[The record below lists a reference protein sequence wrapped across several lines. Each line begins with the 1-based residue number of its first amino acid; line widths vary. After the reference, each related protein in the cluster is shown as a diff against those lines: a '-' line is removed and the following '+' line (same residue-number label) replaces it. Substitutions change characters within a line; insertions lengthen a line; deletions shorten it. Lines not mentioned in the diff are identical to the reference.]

1 MNVPY
6 IEKKQ
11 LTITIAIQF
20 HSWILKEF
28 LVMDF
33 CSEYFSE
40 IYLTYLLPY
49 YLLLITVDAQSL
61 ARDTRRFSRQLLQ
74 VLWNFERYGRHRG

>member
-1 MNVPY
+1 MDVPY

-20 HSWILKEF
+20 YSWILKEF

-33 CSEYFSE
+33 CSEYFPE
-40 IYLTYLLPY
+40 IYLSWHTYYISKTLY
-49 YLLLITVDAQSL
+49 QTFQ
-61 ARDTRRFSRQLLQ
+61 
-74 VLWNFERYGRHRG
+74 

>member
-1 MNVPY
+1 MDVPY

-11 LTITIAIQF
+11 LTITIPIQF
-20 HSWILKEF
+20 YSWILKEF

-40 IYLTYLLPY
+40 IYLTYLLY
-49 YLLLITVDAQSL
+49 Q
-61 ARDTRRFSRQLLQ
+61 
-74 VLWNFERYGRHRG
+74 

>member
-1 MNVPY
+1 MNAPY

-20 HSWILKEF
+20 YSWILNEF

-33 CSEYFSE
+33 CSKSFSE
-40 IYLTYLLPY
+40 IHLAYLLY
-49 YLLLITVDAQSL
+49 Q
-61 ARDTRRFSRQLLQ
+61 
-74 VLWNFERYGRHRG
+74 WNFIPAISVKKYQQFFFH

>member
-20 HSWILKEF
+20 YSWILKEF

-40 IYLTYLLPY
+40 IYLT
-49 YLLLITVDAQSL
+49 LIISVKL
-61 ARDTRRFSRQLLQ
+61 YTRHFSKKISAL
-74 VLWNFERYGRHRG
+74 FFH